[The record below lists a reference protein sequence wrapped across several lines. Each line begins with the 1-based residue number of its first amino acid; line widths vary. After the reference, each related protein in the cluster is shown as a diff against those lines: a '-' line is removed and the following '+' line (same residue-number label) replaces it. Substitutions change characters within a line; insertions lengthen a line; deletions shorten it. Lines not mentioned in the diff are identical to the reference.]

1 MLRRLITAGECASTS
16 SDRTRHIISP
26 NNQLS
31 IISLLALVISAL
43 LVGCTSLHKIDMSED
58 QLHEKIRA
66 GELLSEGDRV
76 QIITF
81 DKKRHEIWVTGIDE
95 TLVYGEK
102 AVRGEKEVRGPRR
115 VERKK
120 VSVTIDDI
128 AGIKTRDFSVGKTTV
143 LSGGLFLFFVAL
155 AGAMAAASL

>member
-1 MLRRLITAGECASTS
+1 
-16 SDRTRHIISP
+16 
-26 NNQLS
+26 
-31 IISLLALVISAL
+31 
-43 LVGCTSLHKIDMSED
+43 MSED
-58 QLHEKIRA
+58 QLHEQIRA

-76 QIITF
+76 QIMTF
-81 DKKRHEIWVTGIDE
+81 DRKRHEIWVTGRDE

-102 AVRGEKEVRGPRR
+102 AIRGEKQVRGPRK

-120 VSVTIDDI
+120 VSVPIDDV
-128 AGIKTRDFSVGKTTV
+128 AGIKTRDFSAGKTTV

>member
-1 MLRRLITAGECASTS
+1 MGIVTFFA
-16 SDRTRHIISP
+16 
-26 NNQLS
+26 
-31 IISLLALVISAL
+31 LAISAF

-81 DKKRHEIWVTGIDE
+81 DKKRHEIWVTAIDE

-102 AVRGEKEVRGPRR
+102 AVRREKQARAARK
-115 VERKK
+115 VERRK
-120 VSVTIDDI
+120 VSVPIDDI

-143 LSGGLFLFFVAL
+143 LSGGLLLFFVAL